1 MTSKIYLSIIFSDY
15 QEVNL
20 KRFIDHLNIKDKI
33 IVINGRFDNSIFK
46 KDSCRFKKNVII
58 KNFINKYNCLIYLLL
73 LLIKYQFHKK
83 KFIFGN
89 PEGTLCKFLRFF
101 INGKNQIY
109 LDDGF
114 LSVDYDFDKLKKG
127 CTIFTIYNIKTPN
140 KINKIQY
147 FPKYKINRKKTCD
160 KVLLIGNALVFNN
173 ILSKFK
179 FIEIMKTL
187 SKKNKTIYY
196 YPHPREN
203 EELSLLPKNFKI
215 LKRKNNIEKFIDTYR
230 YNFRLIYAFGFSSS
244 IMEISYLCKKGNI
257 KALDIND
264 WIDNRPKNLHRKK
277 SYKLHYRYLREHKI
291 NIKKLNKIKNLN

>member
-33 IVINGRFDNSIFK
+33 IVINGRFDKSIFRK
-46 KDSCRFKKNVII
+46 NSCRFKKNVKI
-58 KNFINKYNCLIYLLL
+58 KNFISKYNCLIYLLL

-89 PEGTLCKFLRFF
+89 SEGTLCKFLRFF
-101 INGKNQIY
+101 IKGKNQIY
-109 LDDGF
+109 VDDGF
-114 LSVDYDFDKLKKG
+114 QSVDYNFDELKKG
-127 CTIFTIYNIKTPN
+127 CTIFTTYNIKIPT
-140 KINKIQY
+140 KIKKIQY

-160 KVLLIGNALVFNN
+160 KVLLIGCALVFNN

-187 SKKNKTIYY
+187 SKKHKTIYY

-203 EELSLLPKNFKI
+203 EELSLLPKNIKI
-215 LKRKNNIEKFIDTYR
+215 LKRKNNIEKFIDTYK
-230 YNFRLIYAFGFSSS
+230 YDFRLIYAFGFSSS
-244 IMEISYLCKKGNI
+244 IMEISYLCKKGSI
-257 KALDIND
+257 KALDINN
-264 WIDNRPKNLHRKK
+264 WIDNTGLNRNRKK
-277 SYKLHYRYLREHKI
+277 SYKLHYRYLREQKI
-291 NIKKLNKIKNLN
+291 NITKLDKIKHLN